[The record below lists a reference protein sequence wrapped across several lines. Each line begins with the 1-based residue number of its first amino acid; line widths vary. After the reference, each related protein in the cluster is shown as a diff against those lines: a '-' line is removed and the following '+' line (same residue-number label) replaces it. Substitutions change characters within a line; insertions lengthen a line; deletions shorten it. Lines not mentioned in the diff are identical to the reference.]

1 MKTGNLNALIIGAIA
16 IMTLGVWFFNT
27 QKKKSTVVEPQKI
40 NLPTNSNLLTRYQ
53 INNDKD
59 TVLMATNGSKIT
71 INAHS
76 FEDLNGKPVDGWVEI
91 NYREIKNPAQI
102 LLSGISMEYD
112 SGGVKRDFESAG
124 MFEIYGSAK
133 GAPIKIS
140 AGKSLKV
147 KMVSNNLDKDKFNQY
162 YMDTITKKWS
172 YIKKDDPR
180 IKITISENPNYY
192 GAKYLG
198 YQFKIDINDNQF
210 PELIGFKDLL
220 FEVCP
225 ESKNFDPK
233 TTEKNWNDIEIEIVK
248 GTDKLLM
255 TFSND
260 QEQNQV
266 VAQIKNLDGKN
277 LKKIYSA
284 YLSRKEQMGER
295 VNANARENRNA
306 QVKDSTTIAENKGR
320 EETEAT
326 VYRTFSVLQFGIF
339 NSDCVAMMPKGM
351 IVKASFNKINGRNLE
366 PIHLYLIDKNRN
378 AAFTIYDKSQLSFN
392 PKSINSLF
400 AVFAD
405 NSVGYVKN
413 EQFNAIPKGKAAV
426 TFTWTIVKKE
436 SYEEKEIEEMLQ

>member
-1 MKTGNLNALIIGAIA
+1 MKTGNLNALIISG
-16 IMTLGVWFFNT
+16 
-27 QKKKSTVVEPQKI
+27 
-40 NLPTNSNLLTRYQ
+40 
-53 INNDKD
+53 
-59 TVLMATNGSKIT
+59 GSKIT
-71 INAHS
+71 ISSHS
-76 FEDLNGKPVDGWVEI
+76 FEDLNGKLVDGWVEI
-91 NYREIKNPAQI
+91 KYKEFKNPAQI
-102 LLSGISMEYD
+102 LLSGISTEYD

-133 GAPIKIS
+133 GTPIKIS
-140 AGKSLKV
+140 TGKKL
-147 KMVSNNLDKDKFNQY
+147 
-162 YMDTITKKWS
+162 
-172 YIKKDDPR
+172 
-180 IKITISENPNYY
+180 
-192 GAKYLG
+192 
-198 YQFKIDINDNQF
+198 
-210 PELIGFKDLL
+210 
-220 FEVCP
+220 P

-233 TTEKNWNDIEIEIVK
+233 TTEKSWNDIEIEMVK

-351 IVKASFNKINGRNLE
+351 IVKASFNKIDGRN
-366 PIHLYLIDKNRN
+366 
-378 AAFTIYDKSQLSFN
+378 
-392 PKSINSLF
+392 
-400 AVFAD
+400 
-405 NSVGYVKN
+405 
-413 EQFNAIPKGKAAV
+413 
-426 TFTWTIVKKE
+426 
-436 SYEEKEIEEMLQ
+436 IEEMLQGEYSPY